1 MGAAET
7 TEAFARARESRAG
20 DKDAP
25 ERLSADYGLWVGS
38 IVRGELSAA
47 RAYADAFLRDV
58 ETKRDSPEAGVAHRT
73 AGITHW
79 FAGEFAEAR
88 DHLERA
94 IALFE
99 PGRDDDLAFRFGQ
112 DAGVAAMLYLAIASW
127 PLGDVEPA
135 VSFVRSAEARIAQ
148 LAHVPTRAYGINIA
162 AWFDLMRGDLSRAA
176 RNSAELAQLACEH
189 DLPQYRAVG
198 IFLVSLA
205 KADSGAFGG
214 GLEDMRRGVALYREQ
229 NPLVFDGLINI
240 ALAEAE
246 ARAGDAGRALAILDE
261 ALVTSERTGQRAF
274 DAELHRVR
282 GEMLLKR
289 DPADALPAEGALQSA
304 IAVAKR
310 QGARSFGLRAALS
323 LAKLYQSTA
332 RPTEA
337 HALLAPALEGF
348 APTPEM
354 PEIAEAKELLA
365 VLTQSSARNGSARR

>member
-1 MGAAET
+1 
-7 TEAFARARESRAG
+7 
-20 DKDAP
+20 
-25 ERLSADYGLWVGS
+25 
-38 IVRGELSAA
+38 
-47 RAYADAFLRDV
+47 
-58 ETKRDSPEAGVAHRT
+58 
-73 AGITHW
+73 
-79 FAGEFAEAR
+79 
-88 DHLERA
+88 
-94 IALFE
+94 
-99 PGRDDDLAFRFGQ
+99 
-112 DAGVAAMLYLAIASW
+112 
-127 PLGDVEPA
+127 
-135 VSFVRSAEARIAQ
+135 
-148 LAHVPTRAYGINIA
+148 
-162 AWFDLMRGDLSRAA
+162 
-176 RNSAELAQLACEH
+176 
-189 DLPQYRAVG
+189 
-198 IFLVSLA
+198 
-205 KADSGAFGG
+205 
-214 GLEDMRRGVALYREQ
+214 MRRGVALYREQ

-337 HALLAPALEGF
+337 HALLAPTLEGF